1 MVAGRALYVPSMEC
15 QGRAVSTEA
24 KKGPTVAVC
33 QLNVDIDP
41 SLTPMANRAN
51 NLANAKA
58 AIEKAHEET
67 GADIVVLGECFN
79 CPYDVTQFQPYSEP
93 IPTNMRDIVPES
105 HPSTSML
112 SGVAKELGIYL
123 IGGSFPELRNGKVY
137 NTSVVFSPEGELI
150 AKHAKVHLFD
160 IDIPGKQSF
169 KESDSLTAGDSVTT
183 FDTPW
188 CKIGLA
194 ICYDIRFPQL
204 AVLMREE
211 NCKLLVYPG
220 AFNTTTGPLH
230 WELLQR
236 ARAVDN
242 QCAVVTASPARN
254 PNSAYQAWGH
264 STIVDSWGNV
274 VATCDEKPTIIS
286 AEIDLEKVDQVRQ
299 NIPISKQRRFDVY
312 SDIKPSSIY
321 AARWNDN

>member
-1 MVAGRALYVPSMEC
+1 MAFRSGTLMLTRIATVGSGMVAGRALYVPSMEC

-123 IGGSFPELRNGKVY
+123 IGGSFPGKWAMVIWPDTD
-137 NTSVVFSPEGELI
+137 NFDRAAKWESVQ
-150 AKHAKVHLFD
+150 HLGGLLTRGR
-160 IDIPGKQSF
+160 IDRQ
-169 KESDSLTAGDSVTT
+169 A
-183 FDTPW
+183 
-188 CKIGLA
+188 
-194 ICYDIRFPQL
+194 RQ
-204 AVLMREE
+204 
-211 NCKLLVYPG
+211 
-220 AFNTTTGPLH
+220 GPL
-230 WELLQR
+230 
-236 ARAVDN
+236 V
-242 QCAVVTASPARN
+242 
-254 PNSAYQAWGH
+254 
-264 STIVDSWGNV
+264 
-274 VATCDEKPTIIS
+274 
-286 AEIDLEKVDQVRQ
+286 
-299 NIPISKQRRFDVY
+299 
-312 SDIKPSSIY
+312 
-321 AARWNDN
+321 

>member
-1 MVAGRALYVPSMEC
+1 M
-15 QGRAVSTEA
+15 
-24 KKGPTVAVC
+24 
-33 QLNVDIDP
+33 
-41 SLTPMANRAN
+41 
-51 NLANAKA
+51 
-58 AIEKAHEET
+58 
-67 GADIVVLGECFN
+67 
-79 CPYDVTQFQPYSEP
+79 
-93 IPTNMRDIVPES
+93 
-105 HPSTSML
+105 
-112 SGVAKELGIYL
+112 
-123 IGGSFPELRNGKVY
+123 
-137 NTSVVFSPEGELI
+137 VFSPEGELI

-188 CKIGLA
+188 CKVLCSPHLFVLTGSQLITYGVQIGLA

-211 NCKLLVYPG
+211 NCKLLIYPG

-254 PNSAYQAWGH
+254 PKSAYQAWSVKRNPRFLDMLFPGV
-264 STIVDSWGNV
+264 TQLSWIHG
-274 VATCDEKPTIIS
+274 AM
-286 AEIDLEKVDQVRQ
+286 
-299 NIPISKQRRFDVY
+299 
-312 SDIKPSSIY
+312 
-321 AARWNDN
+321 